1 MKQSF
6 ISVQKSYPLEG
17 TVNVSGSKN
26 ASMVILLSA
35 LLAKGISRFY
45 NIPAIADVFQIGNLL
60 QYLGA
65 DFTFDVQN
73 NYVEIDTNRVENRP
87 IPDEI
92 MKTTRASILVL
103 GPLLARFG
111 SSFLGLPGGDAI
123 GARPIDLHLDN
134 MAKMGVSV
142 GYANNMVH
150 ASVNAITGAY
160 IVLAYPSVG
169 ATENILM
176 LATVAQGRTTIVNAA
191 IEPEVLDL
199 IALLQ
204 KMGASITVMQ
214 TATIVIDGVKQLQPV
229 DTYTIISDRLEA
241 GALLIAAAITGG
253 DIYLPNIMH
262 TMLDVPLLKLAQMG
276 YTIEYSQ
283 YMPGIRIKGC
293 TQARAIS
300 FKTGPYPNFPTDLQA
315 PMMAAL
321 VCAQGISIIEETV
334 FENRLQHAH
343 QLSLLGANIEIIH
356 TNKAKITGVKSII
369 GATITGNDIRAV
381 CSLVLAGLVA
391 EDTTKVYG
399 VSHWLRGFEGL
410 EKKLNTLGAPVK
422 LEAAT
427 SQLTI

>member
-6 ISVQKSYPLEG
+6 ISVQKCDPLQG
-17 TVNVSGSKN
+17 SVIISGSKN
-26 ASMVILLSA
+26 ASMVILLSS
-35 LLAKGISRFY
+35 LLTKGISRFY

-65 DFTFDVQN
+65 DFTFDISN
-73 NYVEIDTNRVENRP
+73 NYVEIDTHRVENRQ

-111 SSFLGLPGGDAI
+111 KAFLGLPGGDAI
-123 GARPIDLHLDN
+123 GARPIDLHLN
-134 MAKMGVSV
+134 SIAKMGATIA
-142 GYANNMVH
+142 YAHNMVET
-150 ASVNAITGAY
+150 SVKKITGAY

-199 IALLQ
+199 IAVLK
-204 KMGASITVMQ
+204 KMGAQITVKHP
-214 TATIVIDGVKQLQPV
+214 ATIVIDGVKQLASI
-229 DTYTIISDRLEA
+229 DSYTIIPDRLEA
-241 GALLIAAAITGG
+241 GALLIAAAMTGG
-253 DIYLPNIMH
+253 DIYVPNIHH
-262 TMLDVPLLKLAQMG
+262 TLLDVPLLKLAEMG
-276 YTIEYSQ
+276 HVITYDEHTS
-283 YMPGIRIKGC
+283 GIRI
-293 TQARAIS
+293 QATKKPLATS

-321 VCAQGISIIEETV
+321 VCASGTSIIEETV

-343 QLSLLGANIEIIH
+343 PLALLGANIEIVH
-356 TNKAKITGVKSII
+356 TNKAKIIGVPYLQ
-369 GATITGNDIRAV
+369 GAEIEGYDIRAV
-381 CSLVLAGLVA
+381 CSLVLAGLIA
-391 EDTTKVYG
+391 QGTTKVYG

-410 EKKLNTLGAPVK
+410 DKKLQALGAK
-422 LEAAT
+422 L
-427 SQLTI
+427 SISYK